1 MVVTLSPELED
12 LIREKVASGDYRDEG
27 DVIRRALLLLDEQER
42 FDALEAALDEGE
54 ADLREGRVTV
64 VPRRR
69 GACRAISQS
78 VRDRVLAGGAEQ
90 IGSHIAFYR
99 FDSVQVRVAR
109 ILHQRMDFERRL
121 GPPGR

>member
-27 DVIRRALLLLDEQER
+27 DVIRRALLLLDE
-42 FDALEAALDEGE
+42 
-54 ADLREGRVTV
+54 
-64 VPRRR
+64 RRR

>member
-54 ADLREGRVTV
+54 ADLR
-64 VPRRR
+64 
-69 GACRAISQS
+69 RA
-78 VRDRVLAGGAEQ
+78 G
-90 IGSHIAFYR
+90 
-99 FDSVQVRVAR
+99 
-109 ILHQRMDFERRL
+109 
-121 GPPGR
+121 